1 MSVPG
6 ALVWKLRN
14 PANQLCKCHPKSTNP
29 PGHLLV
35 SHQHLC
41 SCFLD
46 PLFIS
51 SLFHSSLVSPS
62 PGSPHQHHF
71 LFCLCFYSQNLFLW
85 VPSILSTY
93 LFIYLLIQKI
103 FTEYQSCTRHC
114 YRYWECSYEQTDRN
128 LCPYRVA
135 VWWGVS
141 SHAHAH
147 THILFRVNM
156 GSRCSVSTY

>member
-1 MSVPG
+1 MQMPSEVHEPTRTPTCQPPTFVFVFPG
-6 ALVWKLRN
+6 SLI
-14 PANQLCKCHPKSTNP
+14 
-29 PGHLLV
+29 HLLPFPQQPGLSKPRLPTSTSFSV
-35 SHQHLC
+35 LSVL
-41 SCFLD
+41 L
-46 PLFIS
+46 LTK
-51 SLFHSSLVSPS
+51 SLLI
-62 PGSPHQHHF
+62 
-71 LFCLCFYSQNLFLW
+71 
-85 VPSILSTY
+85 PSILSTY